1 MATFYLPESMG
12 WGNVALCLSDLVGRS
27 PNPRAHK
34 SLLDVDRGVE
44 FSGFEITDDL
54 TEDKFD
60 HRVIINPAYFHH
72 IHSNL
77 PRIIKPNK
85 ELEELINKY
94 DHGLDYG
101 IHIRRGACSKD
112 SENVGCHGKDD
123 NGDIKKAYFA
133 KDSAIEKFIK
143 IVENS
148 DSKIFLASDSQ
159 DIKDMFKKRFPDTI
173 VTLEHDIVLTYT
185 CDTYKVAKIMKR
197 DDIVE
202 IYDTLAKVM
211 LDKKNIHPNVDYPCG
226 PTYHMIGIDTDF
238 FTPIFVMA
246 RITGWSAHIME
257 QHTANKLIRP
267 LSKYSGS
274 DHREVV
280 LLNQR

>member
-1 MATFYLPESMG
+1 MTTFYLPESMG

-60 HRVIINPAYFHH
+60 HRVIINPTYFHH

-185 CDTYKVAKIMKR
+185 CDTLKN
-197 DDIVE
+197 
-202 IYDTLAKVM
+202 YDVTKEQRYACYLDWFLLAKCKQ
-211 LDKKNIHPNVDYPCG
+211 LYITAGNQDLTDLSTFGYSAGAYGRSNIH
-226 PTYHMIGIDTDF
+226 
-238 FTPIFVMA
+238 FVF
-246 RITGWSAHIME
+246 
-257 QHTANKLIRP
+257 N
-267 LSKYSGS
+267 
-274 DHREVV
+274 
-280 LLNQR
+280 